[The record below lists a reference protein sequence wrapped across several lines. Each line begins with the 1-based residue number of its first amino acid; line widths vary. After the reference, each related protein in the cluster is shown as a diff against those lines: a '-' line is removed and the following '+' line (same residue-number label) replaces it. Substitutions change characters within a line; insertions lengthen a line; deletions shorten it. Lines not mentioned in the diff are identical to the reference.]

1 MLKVSQV
8 TFAYQNKNTLQNID
22 FSVEKGM
29 HTCII
34 GESGCGKS
42 TLLKAIFGL
51 LDLDEGSIYWNEEQV
66 LGPAFNLVPGHDKMK
81 YLAQEDHLMPYTSV
95 AENIQKHLSRQQ
107 ADFSAQRTEE
117 LLEVIDMIPF
127 AKSKVKNLSGG
138 QKQRVALAQVLAK
151 EPELLLLDEPFNFI
165 DNFRK
170 NKLRRNL
177 FNYLKKQ
184 KITCIFAT
192 HDSTD
197 MLGFADQALVMKEG
211 KLMANDTSEQLFNF
225 PPNKYVASLFKEVN
239 ELDLELFEASAEG
252 KVLIY
257 PTEIKLS
264 ENGNLTAKVIKS
276 YFNGT
281 DYFVEAETNNS
292 HKIYFNSTEFLE
304 ASAAIQLLVDE
315 ELLQQRK
322 VKTKESF

>member
-1 MLKVSQV
+1 MLDVQEV
-8 TFAYQNKNTLQNID
+8 TFAYQHKNTLKNIS
-22 FSVEKGM
+22 FSVNRGA

-42 TLLKAIFGL
+42 TLLKAIYGL
-51 LDLDEGSIYWNEEQV
+51 LDLDEGKVFWNGEQV

-81 YLAQEDHLMPYTSV
+81 YLAQEDHLMPYTTVS
-95 AENIQKHLSRQQ
+95 ENIKKFLSRQEAQ
-107 ADFSAQRTEE
+107 WSQQRTEE
-117 LLEVIDMIPF
+117 LLEVIDMTSF
-127 AKSKVKNLSGG
+127 ADTKVKNLSGG

-184 KITCIFAT
+184 QITCIFAT

-211 KLMANDTSEQLFNF
+211 KILANASPEQLFNEPKSF
-225 PPNKYVASLFKEVN
+225 YIASLFQEVN
-239 ELDLELFEASAEG
+239 QISAKYFEGFSSTG
-252 KVLIY
+252 YFLIY
-257 PTEIKLS
+257 PSEIKIDEKGQLS
-264 ENGNLTAKVIKS
+264 ATVIQS

-281 DYFVEAETNNS
+281 NHFIKAQLKQGES
-292 HKIYFNSTEFLE
+292 IFFLE
-304 ASAAIQLLVDE
+304 SHAIKEKEKVQLCLPK
-315 ELLQQRK
+315 ELLKKRL
-322 VKTKESF
+322 VE

>member
-1 MLKVSQV
+1 MLDVQEV
-8 TFAYQNKNTLQNID
+8 TFAYQHKNTLKNIS
-22 FSVEKGM
+22 FSVNRGA

-42 TLLKAIFGL
+42 TLLKAIYGL
-51 LDLDEGSIYWNEEQV
+51 LDLDKGKVFWNGEQV

-81 YLAQEDHLMPYTSV
+81 YLAQEDHLMPYTTVS
-95 AENIQKHLSRQQ
+95 ENIKKFLSRQEAEWSQ
-107 ADFSAQRTEE
+107 QRTEE
-117 LLEVIDMIPF
+117 LLEVIDMTSF
-127 AKSKVKNLSGG
+127 ADTKVKNLSGG

-184 KITCIFAT
+184 QITCIFAT

-211 KLMANDTSEQLFNF
+211 KILANASPEQLFNEPKNF
-225 PPNKYVASLFKEVN
+225 YIASLFQEVN
-239 ELDLELFEASAEG
+239 QISAEYFEG
-252 KVLIY
+252 FSSTGYFLIY
-257 PTEIKLS
+257 PSEIKIEEKGQLS
-264 ENGNLTAKVIKS
+264 ATVIQS

-281 DYFVEAETNNS
+281 NYFIKAQLKQGES
-292 HKIYFNSTEFLE
+292 IFFLE
-304 ASAAIQLLVDE
+304 SQPIKEDEKVQLCLPK
-315 ELLQQRK
+315 ELLKKRL
-322 VKTKESF
+322 VE

>member
-1 MLKVSQV
+1 MLDVQEV
-8 TFAYQNKNTLQNID
+8 TFAYQHKNTLKNIS
-22 FSVEKGM
+22 FSVNRGA

-42 TLLKAIFGL
+42 TLLKAIYGL
-51 LDLDEGSIYWNEEQV
+51 LDLDEGKVFWNGEQV

-81 YLAQEDHLMPYTSV
+81 YLAQEDHLMPYTTVS
-95 AENIQKHLSRQQ
+95 ENIKKFLSRQEAQ
-107 ADFSAQRTEE
+107 WSQQRTEE
-117 LLEVIDMIPF
+117 LLEVIDMTSF
-127 AKSKVKNLSGG
+127 ADTKVKNLSGG

-151 EPELLLLDEPFNFI
+151 EPELLLLVEPFNFI

-184 KITCIFAT
+184 QITCIFAT

-211 KLMANDTSEQLFNF
+211 KILANASPEQLFNEPKSF
-225 PPNKYVASLFKEVN
+225 YIASLFQEVN
-239 ELDLELFEASAEG
+239 QISAKYFEGFSSTG
-252 KVLIY
+252 YFLIY
-257 PTEIKLS
+257 PSEIKIDEKGQLS
-264 ENGNLTAKVIKS
+264 ATVIQS

-281 DYFVEAETNNS
+281 NHFIKAQLKQGES
-292 HKIYFNSTEFLE
+292 IFFLE
-304 ASAAIQLLVDE
+304 SHAIKEKEKVQLCLPK
-315 ELLQQRK
+315 ELLKKRL
-322 VKTKESF
+322 VE

>member
-1 MLKVSQV
+1 MLDVQEV
-8 TFAYQNKNTLQNID
+8 TFAYQHKNTLKNIS
-22 FSVEKGM
+22 FSVNRGA

-42 TLLKAIFGL
+42 TLLKAIYGL
-51 LDLDEGSIYWNEEQV
+51 LDLDEGKVFWNGEQV

-81 YLAQEDHLMPYTSV
+81 YLAQEDHLMPYTTVS
-95 AENIQKHLSRQQ
+95 ENIKKFLIRQEAQ
-107 ADFSAQRTEE
+107 WSQQRTEE
-117 LLEVIDMIPF
+117 LLEVIDMTSF
-127 AKSKVKNLSGG
+127 ADTKVKNLSGG

-184 KITCIFAT
+184 QITCIFAT

-211 KLMANDTSEQLFNF
+211 KILANASPEQLFNEPKSF
-225 PPNKYVASLFKEVN
+225 YIASLFQEVN
-239 ELDLELFEASAEG
+239 QISAKYFEGFSSTG
-252 KVLIY
+252 YFLIY
-257 PTEIKLS
+257 PSEIKIDEKGQLS
-264 ENGNLTAKVIKS
+264 ATVIQS

-281 DYFVEAETNNS
+281 NHFIKAQLKQGES
-292 HKIYFNSTEFLE
+292 IFFLE
-304 ASAAIQLLVDE
+304 SHAIKEKEKVQLCLPK
-315 ELLQQRK
+315 ELLKKRL
-322 VKTKESF
+322 VE

>member
-1 MLKVSQV
+1 MLNVNEV
-8 TFAYQNKNTLQNID
+8 TFAYQNKNTLKSIN
-22 FSVEKGM
+22 FSVEKGA

-42 TLLKAIFGL
+42 TLLKTIYGL
-51 LDLDEGSIYWNEEQV
+51 LDLDEGNIYWNNEQV
-66 LGPAFNLVPGHDKMK
+66 LGPAYNLVPGHEKMR
-81 YLAQEDHLMPYTSV
+81 YLAQEDHLMPYTTVS
-95 AENIQKHLSRQQ
+95 ENIQKHLSRQQ
-107 ADFSAQRTEE
+107 AEFSEQRTQE
-117 LLEVIDMIPF
+117 LLEVIDMTAF

-170 NKLRRNL
+170 NKLRRDF

-184 KITCIFAT
+184 EITCIFAT

-211 KLMANDTSEQLFNF
+211 ELLANDSSENLFNF
-225 PPNKYVASLFKEVN
+225 PPSKYIASLFTEVN
-239 ELDLELFEASAEG
+239 ELDLQLFEGFKEDG

-257 PTEIKLS
+257 PRELTVAAH
-264 ENGNLTAKVIKS
+264 GNLKVNVIKS
-276 YFNGT
+276 YFNGS
-281 DYFVEAETNNS
+281 DYFVEANCKNS
-292 HKIYFNSTEFLE
+292 ALVYFNSDKLLDEF
-304 ASAAIQLLVDE
+304 STVTIYCKE
-315 ELLQQRK
+315 ELLIKRLQK
-322 VKTKESF
+322 D

>member
-1 MLKVSQV
+1 MLDVQEV
-8 TFAYQNKNTLQNID
+8 TFAYQHKNTLKNIN
-22 FSVEKGM
+22 FSVNRGA

-42 TLLKAIFGL
+42 TLLKAIYGL
-51 LDLDEGSIYWNEEQV
+51 LDLDEGKVFWNGEQV

-81 YLAQEDHLMPYTSV
+81 YLAQEDHLMPYTTVS
-95 AENIQKHLSRQQ
+95 ENIKKFLSRQEAEWSQ
-107 ADFSAQRTEE
+107 QRTEE
-117 LLEVIDMIPF
+117 LLEVIDMTSF
-127 AKSKVKNLSGG
+127 ADTKVKNLSGG

-184 KITCIFAT
+184 QITCIFAT

-211 KLMANDTSEQLFNF
+211 KILANASPEQLFNEPKSF
-225 PPNKYVASLFKEVN
+225 YIASLFQEVN
-239 ELDLELFEASAEG
+239 QISAKYFEGFSSTG
-252 KVLIY
+252 YFLIY
-257 PTEIKLS
+257 PSEIKIDEKGQLS
-264 ENGNLTAKVIKS
+264 ATVIQS

-281 DYFVEAETNNS
+281 NHFIKAQLKQGES
-292 HKIYFNSTEFLE
+292 IFFLE
-304 ASAAIQLLVDE
+304 SHPIKEKEKVQLYLPK
-315 ELLQQRK
+315 ELLKKRL
-322 VKTKESF
+322 VE

>member
-8 TFAYQNKNTLQNID
+8 SFAYEDKNTLQNIN
-22 FSVEKGM
+22 FSVEKGA

-51 LDLDEGSIYWNEEQV
+51 LDLDEGSIYWREEQV
-66 LGPAFNLVPGHDKMK
+66 LGPAYNLVPGHDKMK

-107 ADFSAQRTEE
+107 AELSEKRTQE
-117 LLEVIDMIPF
+117 LLEVIDMTAF
-127 AKSKVKNLSGG
+127 ATRKVKNLSGG

-177 FNYLKKQ
+177 FSYLRKQ
-184 KITCIFAT
+184 NITCIFAT

-211 KLMANDTSEQLFNF
+211 KLIANDTSEKLFNF

-239 ELDLELFEASAEG
+239 ELDLELFEGVKMKG

-257 PTEIKLS
+257 PAEFIISK
-264 ENGNLTAKVIKS
+264 EGNLNVKVIKS
-276 YFNGT
+276 YFNGI
-281 DYFVEAETNNS
+281 DYFVEAETFNEQ
-292 HKIYFNSTEFLE
+292 KIYFNSVEFLE
-304 ASAAIQLLVDE
+304 GSLSIQLKIDEKLLKQRLVN
-315 ELLQQRK
+315 
-322 VKTKESF
+322 S